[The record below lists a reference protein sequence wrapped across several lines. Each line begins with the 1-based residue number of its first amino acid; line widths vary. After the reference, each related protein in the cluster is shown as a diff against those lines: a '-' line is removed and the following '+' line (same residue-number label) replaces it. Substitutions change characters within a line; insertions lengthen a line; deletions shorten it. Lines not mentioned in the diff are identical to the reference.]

1 MLYIV
6 VTIIASN
13 PKIVNTQAKNRWD
26 RRLKV
31 KKKN

>member
-26 RRLKV
+26 WRLEK
-31 KKKN
+31 

>member
-6 VTIIASN
+6 VTIIALN

-26 RRLKV
+26 RRF
-31 KKKN
+31 KKNQ